1 MKEENLLRERWLPA
15 LTVMMG
21 TAAMVMS
28 STILNVAIPHI
39 MKAFQMGHEEVQW
52 ISTGFLAAMTI
63 AMLSTSWMVLRF
75 GQKQTHIIALVLFLF
90 ASLLGGFSPDSQTL
104 FLARILQGVA
114 AGIIQP
120 LSMITIF
127 QVFPAEMRGK
137 AMGIYGLGVILA
149 PSVSPALGGILVD
162 LYSWRLVFFMAL
174 PFCLAAFGLSFFY
187 LPGKE
192 KPTLGS
198 DSKLKFD
205 WLGIILLSFS
215 ILLLLDGLSQGR
227 NRGWMSL
234 PILLR
239 LGFAFIFASLF
250 LLRESKIVY
259 PLLDLGIFKN
269 KRFVSAC
276 IVSFFYGAGLYG
288 SVYLVPLFVQLVAG
302 FTAAQA
308 GMLLIPG
315 GFALGVIMLVAGRLT
330 DMYQSYKIIIVG
342 LSLFA
347 ISFFGLYLLR
357 DSTYFLLIG
366 ILVTASRAALGFVI
380 PALNA
385 GAIQV
390 LSREFIAKGSGTV
403 NFIRTLGSSF
413 GVNVFASLLDWREE
427 LRGGANLNAFQDVF
441 LIVALVFTLS
451 IIPCFFMKQKEEIHV

>member
-1 MKEENLLRERWLPA
+1 MRERWLPA
-15 LTVMMG
+15 LTVMLG

-52 ISTGFLAAMTI
+52 ISTGFLAAMTV
-63 AMLSTSWMVLRF
+63 AMLSTSWMVARF

-90 ASLLGGFSPDSQTL
+90 ASLLGGFSPNSQIL

-127 QVFPAEMRGK
+127 QVFPSHMRGK

-149 PSVSPALGGILVD
+149 PSISPALGGLLVD
-162 LYSWRLVFFMAL
+162 MYSWRTVFFMPL
-174 PFCLAAFGLSFFY
+174 PFCIIAFCLSFLY
-187 LPGKE
+187 LPGKD
-192 KPTLGS
+192 KTANPS
-198 DSKLKFD
+198 NSKLRFD
-205 WLGIILLSFS
+205 WLGIILLSFA

-227 NRGWMSL
+227 SLGWVTF
-234 PILLR
+234 PILIR
-239 LGFAFIFASLF
+239 LGFALFFAFLF
-250 LLRESKIVY
+250 LFRESKINY
-259 PLLDLGIFKN
+259 SILDLGIFRNRK
-269 KRFVSAC
+269 FVSAC
-276 IVSFFYGAGLYG
+276 IVSFCYGAGLYG
-288 SVYLVPLFVQLVAG
+288 SVYLIPLFVQLVAG

-315 GFALGVIMLVAGRLT
+315 GFALGLIMLVAGRLT
-330 DMYQSYKIIIVG
+330 DVYQSYRIIIVG
-342 LSLFA
+342 LALFA
-347 ISFFGLYLLR
+347 VSFFGLYLMK
-357 DSTYFLLIG
+357 DSSGFFMIG
-366 ILVTASRAALGFVI
+366 ILVTLSRAALGFVI

-390 LSREFIAKGSGTV
+390 LPKEYIAKGSGTV

-427 LRGGANLNAFQDVF
+427 LRGGANLDAFQDVF
-441 LIVALVFTLS
+441 LIVAFVFTAS
-451 IIPCFFMKQKEEIHV
+451 MIPCFFMKQTKEDFHV